1 MQAETP
7 HSQVHLYLC
16 QLCDGHGLWCIVFVH
31 DVTEAKNPSGESLR
45 SPSEHCWIV
54 QAQGGPS
61 DFSFQPP
68 GLQRSNSEPNMR
80 LMLASP
86 LATMPQQMFP
96 QPFPAFGSSSTAGAL
111 VPYKAQEV
119 HLHA

>member
-1 MQAETP
+1 
-7 HSQVHLYLC
+7 
-16 QLCDGHGLWCIVFVH
+16 
-31 DVTEAKNPSGESLR
+31 
-45 SPSEHCWIV
+45 
-54 QAQGGPS
+54 
-61 DFSFQPP
+61 
-68 GLQRSNSEPNMR
+68 MR

-119 HLHA
+119 HLHALLLFIPVPSTESSACLMLPGFSNCACICSLFLAV